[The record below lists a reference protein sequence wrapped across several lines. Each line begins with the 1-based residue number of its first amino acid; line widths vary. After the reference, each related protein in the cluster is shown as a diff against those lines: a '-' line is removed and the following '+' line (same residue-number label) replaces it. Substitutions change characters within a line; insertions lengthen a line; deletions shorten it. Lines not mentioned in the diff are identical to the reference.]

1 MCFHMW
7 KAQSAKP
14 QSVWSMTDW
23 PILVISSDPLGPR
36 SPTVPLSPGEIR
48 WDLWWSEPFW
58 SPKLSKG
65 RPFSFRVALLG
76 GDLINIQPT
85 CCCHHLWS
93 IRLLRVAVFGE
104 RGIDG
109 AHFILRISQ
118 LPSGLMTP
126 GLPSGWSH
134 RVKIPRQSWIISTN
148 SYCCYEFLLSKP
160 GIQ

>member
-1 MCFHMW
+1 MPHVFSHVKSTKC
-7 KAQSAKP
+7 KAAKCLIH
-14 QSVWSMTDW
+14 DW
-23 PILVISSDPLGPR
+23 LTYPGHFFRWTTVPDGHPFTRWDPLR
-36 SPTVPLSPGEIR
+36 SLMIWT
-48 WDLWWSEPFW
+48 
-58 SPKLSKG
+58 
-65 RPFSFRVALLG
+65 FRVALLG

-134 RVKIPRQSWIISTN
+134 RVKIPRHSWIISTN
-148 SYCCYEFLLSKP
+148 SYCCYEFLRSKP